1 MIYVIYSASQK
12 GSLKR
17 EAKKITKEALKEI
30 NEFNYASFDAK
41 ETSLREIVNACL
53 EVPMLENKK
62 VVVVDDAYFL
72 TGGKGKDKIN
82 TEKDYQLLEKYINK
96 PIPETDLIL
105 LVESDKLDS
114 RGKLTKLLNEKAK
127 VTPIAPMK
135 AYDWEK
141 FVGQICEKNNIN
153 IDYLAKKELASRTL
167 NDRDRLAN
175 ELDKLSLYTSKISLN
190 DVLTLVNKP
199 LEESAYELTNA
210 LLKGD
215 ITNALMTYNDLTKSK
230 KIDPVTLFIMLAN
243 QFRFIY
249 QVNYLHDQGK
259 RISEIMEMLA
269 AKEFR
274 VKMAYQNGKSFKNS
288 LPKILDDLYEIDSKI
303 KSSQI
308 DNGLAAELFIV
319 NFKNN
324 YF

>member
-1 MIYVIYSASQK
+1 MLYLLYSLSQR
-12 GSLKR
+12 SFLKR
-17 EAKKITKEALKEI
+17 EANRITKAALNEI

-72 TGGKGKDKIN
+72 VGGKGKDKIN
-82 TEKDYQLLEKYINK
+82 TEKDYSLLEKYINH
-96 PIPETDLIL
+96 PANETDLIF
-105 LVESDKLDS
+105 LVYSDKLDS
-114 RGKLTKLLNEKAK
+114 RGKLTKLLMDKAK
-127 VTPIAPMK
+127 LVSIAPLK
-135 AYDWEK
+135 PYDWEK
-141 FVGQICEKNNIN
+141 YIEQLNQKRNIKMESS
-153 IDYLAKKELASRTL
+153 AVKELAKRTL
-167 NDRDRLAN
+167 NDRDRLLN
-175 ELDKLSLYTSKISLN
+175 ELTKLSLYSNHITLN
-190 DVLTLVNKP
+190 DVLTLVSKP
-199 LEESAYELTNA
+199 LEDSAYELTNA
-210 LLKGD
+210 LLVGD
-215 ITNALMTYNDLTKSK
+215 SENALYTYYDLIKGK
-230 KIDPVTLFIMLAN
+230 KIDPVTLFMMLAS

-259 RISEIMEMLA
+259 RISEIANELV

-274 VKMAYQNGKSFKNS
+274 VKMAYQNGKAFKKS
-288 LPKILDDLYEIDSKI
+288 LPKILDDLYEIDCQI

-308 DNGLAAELFIV
+308 DNALAAELFIV

>member
-1 MIYVIYSASQK
+1 MIYVIYSESQK
-12 GSLKR
+12 GSLRR
-17 EAKKITKEALKEI
+17 EARKITKEALNEV

-62 VVVVDDAYFL
+62 VVVVSDAYFL

-82 TEKDYQLLEKYINK
+82 TEKDYQILEKYINT
-96 PIPETDLIL
+96 PANETDLIL

-114 RGKLTKLLNEKAK
+114 RGKLTKLLSDKAK
-127 VTPIAPMK
+127 LIPIAPMK
-135 AYDWEK
+135 LFDWEK
-141 FVGQICEKNNIN
+141 FVSQICEKKNIN
-153 IDYLAKKELASRTL
+153 IDYLAKKELAVRTL
-167 NDRDRLAN
+167 NDRERLSN
-175 ELDKLSLYTSKISLN
+175 ELIKLSLYTNQITLN
-190 DVLTLVNKP
+190 DILTLVSKP
-199 LEESAYELTNA
+199 LEDSAYELTNA
-210 LLKGD
+210 LLRGD
-215 ITNALMTYNDLTKSK
+215 IASALITYNDLTKSK

-259 RISEIMEMLA
+259 RITEIMELLS

-274 VKMAYQNGKSFKNS
+274 VKMAYQNGKAFKNS
-288 LPKILDDLYEIDSKI
+288 LPKILDDLYEIDNKI

-308 DNGLAAELFIV
+308 DNSLAAELFIV